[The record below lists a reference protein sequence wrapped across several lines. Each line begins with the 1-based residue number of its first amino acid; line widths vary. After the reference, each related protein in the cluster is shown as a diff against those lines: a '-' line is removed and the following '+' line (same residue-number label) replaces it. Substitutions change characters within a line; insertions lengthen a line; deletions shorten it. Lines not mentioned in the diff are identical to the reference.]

1 MNKILEEEQIKKM
14 AELKTYIENRI
25 KELEI
30 ELANSRHILE
40 IIDEEL
46 AEKSFK
52 RLEMPKTIPAIKV
65 KEPKTITTLKAS
77 SGTPL
82 VSMATDK
89 SSISITPA
97 EGMVFNINTPPFQAF
112 LIKKILEPMQTL
124 DREAVSS
131 GEIEPEEAFSYNLA
145 LRDEDLK
152 ELIVKNY
159 GDEKRLKELQTA
171 IRWTFE
177 KIYEKTGRSEFTR

>member
-1 MNKILEEEQIKKM
+1 M

-25 KELEI
+25 KELET
-30 ELANSRHILE
+30 ELTNSRHILE

-52 RLEMPKTIPAIKV
+52 RLEIPKPTPAIKV
-65 KEPKTITTLKAS
+65 KEPKTKIMLKAS

-82 VSMATDK
+82 VNMATDK

-97 EGMVFNINTPPFQAF
+97 EGMIFNINTPPFQAF
-112 LIKKILEPMQTL
+112 LIKKILDPMQAL

-131 GEIEPEEAFSYNLA
+131 GEIESEEAFSYNLI
-145 LRDEDLK
+145 LRDNDLK

-159 GDEKRLKELQTA
+159 GDEKRLKELQTS

-177 KIYEKTGRSEFTR
+177 KMYEKIGRPEFTR

>member
-25 KELEI
+25 KELET
-30 ELANSRHILE
+30 ELTNSRHILE

-52 RLEMPKTIPAIKV
+52 RLEMPKPTLAIKV
-65 KEPKTITTLKAS
+65 KEPKTMIMLKAS

-82 VSMATDK
+82 VNMATDK

-97 EGMVFNINTPPFQAF
+97 EGMIFDINTPPFQAF
-112 LIKKILEPMQTL
+112 LIKKILDPMQTL

-131 GEIEPEEAFSYNLA
+131 GEIESEEAFSYNLI
-145 LRDEDLK
+145 LRDNDLK

-159 GDEKRLKELQTA
+159 GDEKRLKELQTS

-177 KIYEKTGRSEFTR
+177 KMHEKIGRPEFTR

>member
-1 MNKILEEEQIKKM
+1 
-14 AELKTYIENRI
+14 
-25 KELEI
+25 
-30 ELANSRHILE
+30 LE

-52 RLEMPKTIPAIKV
+52 RLEMPKPTPTIKV
-65 KEPKTITTLKAS
+65 KEPKTMITLKAS

-82 VSMATDK
+82 VNMATDK

-97 EGMVFNINTPPFQAF
+97 EGMVFNINTPPLQAF
-112 LIKKILEPMQTL
+112 LIKKILDPMQTL
-124 DREAVSS
+124 DREAVTS
-131 GEIEPEEAFSYNLA
+131 GEIESEEAFSYSLI
-145 LRDEDLK
+145 LRDNDLK

-159 GDEKRLKELQTA
+159 GDEKRLKELQTS

-177 KIYEKTGRSEFTR
+177 KMYEKMGRPEFTR